1 MQPLTL
7 PVKLQPSW
15 LTCRNQSV
23 LKPASVMTVTA
34 LSFGMASWRRSRKRH
49 CTSLFCASSAGTT
62 SLIRGSERPLQ
73 SRLARRRCQFLSCQ
87 PVQSTAITQKGITEV
102 MACVSGAEYGEYHAG
117 ERYCPGTVNP
127 FNFIFDVRPAGQGS
141 SRAGQGQSGAV
152 GEGNSHGNKDINP
165 KAVNVR

>member
-127 FNFIFDVRPAGQGS
+127 FNFILTCALPGRVRPWSGS
-141 SRAGQGQSGAV
+141 VWRRG
-152 GEGNSHGNKDINP
+152 
-165 KAVNVR
+165 

>member
-102 MACVSGAEYGEYHAG
+102 MACEVVLNTGNITLESGIARA
-117 ERYCPGTVNP
+117 RSTRLILFLTCALPG
-127 FNFIFDVRPAGQGS
+127 GS
-141 SRAGQGQSGAV
+141 SAGQGQSGAV

>member
-102 MACVSGAEYGEYHAG
+102 MACVVVLNTGNITLESGIARA
-117 ERYCPGTVNP
+117 RSTRLILFLTCALPG
-127 FNFIFDVRPAGQGS
+127 GS
-141 SRAGQGQSGAV
+141 SSWSGSV
-152 GEGNSHGNKDINP
+152 WRRG
-165 KAVNVR
+165 